1 MASQKETLAPRS
13 DNELAHSSDAFDD
26 AYESF
31 MDFEPAPIPLFVPEN
46 GAPQKALFLRGDIE
60 NPNHHYDELDGFDFD
75 AHARGL
81 IAEAEEITRLAATM
95 PKYEYAYDGI
105 VDDYLEKT
113 EFLKAAYDYK
123 HATTDEE
130 RQQAG
135 EMYMSYNKEIYGTP
149 DKDIYLSL
157 LAEKMRAIEAKQLTG
172 RAAQLRDE
180 LWMIAPEWESAPTNL
195 ERFQP
200 SQETVD
206 WMHDVVE
213 ALYGNLLQHVPE
225 QEAFTAQEVCDLFN
239 TIIAE
244 EFGESAEGW
253 KAVLRD
259 AKSINVRAAEKEIII
274 PIDRADMKRGAV
286 RKLVVHEM
294 GVHMLRAVTGEMTDV
309 PGLRYGLAGFYDA
322 EEGLGVVMEQALE
335 GKYDPS
341 RGVPSYISAGAAYYG
356 NMNFRQLFEF
366 QWRLSALDHLK
377 TPDITEAAIK
387 KKRDLIYNV
396 TLRTMRG
403 TDDLPWFKD
412 LAYYN
417 GNNDTWKYLESIRG
431 DDEQFM
437 FVLASGKINPA
448 NPADRRLAREIRT
461 P

>member
-1 MASQKETLAPRS
+1 MASQKETLAPTR
-13 DNELAHSSDAFDD
+13 DHELAHNSDAFDD

-46 GAPQKALFLRGDIE
+46 GPAQKALFLRGDIQ
-60 NPNHHYDELDGFDFD
+60 NPNHRYDELEGFDFD

-81 IAEAEEITRLAATM
+81 IAEAEQITRLATAT

-105 VDDYLEKT
+105 VDDYVEKT

-123 HATTDEE
+123 HAATAEE
-130 RQQAG
+130 RQQAAD
-135 EMYMSYNKEIYGTP
+135 MYMSYNKEIYGTP
-149 DKDIYLSL
+149 DKGVYLSL
-157 LAEKMRAIEAKQLTG
+157 LAEKMRAIESKHLTG

-180 LWMIAPEWESAPTNL
+180 LWMIAPEWESAPTDQ
-195 ERFQP
+195 ERFKP

-213 ALYGNLLQHVPE
+213 SLYGNLLQHVPD
-225 QEAFTAQEVCDLFN
+225 QEKLTAQGVCDLFN
-239 TIIAE
+239 TIITE
-244 EFGESAEGW
+244 EFGESADGW
-253 KAVLRD
+253 KTVLQD
-259 AKSINVRAAEKEIII
+259 AKSVNVRAPEKEIII
-274 PIDRADMKRGAV
+274 PIDHADFSRDAV
-286 RKLVVHEM
+286 RKLIVHEI
-294 GVHMLRAVTGEMTDV
+294 GVHMMRSVIGEATDV
-309 PGLRYGLAGFYDA
+309 LPLRYGLAGSYDT
-322 EEGLGVVMEQALE
+322 EEGLGVIMEQALDS
-335 GKYDPS
+335 KYKE
-341 RGVPSYISAGAAYYG
+341 RGVPYYILSGAAYYG
-356 NMNFRQLFEF
+356 QKDFRQLFEM
-366 QWRLSALDHLK
+366 QWRLNALESLK
-377 TPDITEAAIK
+377 TEDITPAQIA
-387 KKRDLIYNV
+387 KKRDFAYGQVVRI
-396 TLRTMRG
+396 MRG